1 MLAFLSFVSCF
12 PKSIHMDLFLIWLGK
27 EADNRKNR
35 WMNLITGLESESEFF
50 PKKQLKYRYM
60 SHSARSA
67 ITYTIYS
74 SIFF

>member
-12 PKSIHMDLFLIWLGK
+12 PKTIQLDLVLNWLGK

-35 WMNLITGLESESEFF
+35 WMNLIIGLESESEFF
-50 PKKQLKYRYM
+50 PKKQLKYM

-67 ITYTIYS
+67 IT
-74 SIFF
+74 